1 MQKSNE
7 RKQNKIFSTLLLLS
21 GFFIVPLLTLYLGTL
36 TSLTLQ
42 NFTYLA
48 NQPATKVSFTIWAIV
63 SIITHFGLLYSI
75 YTTLKIKSVSILL
88 ITFIILFISTVIPY
102 PKGDSLLGFL
112 HVVSGYLA
120 FILYNYALLQI
131 YIQAYIIKPRLFKVI
146 LNIYLCM
153 FGLCFVIFM
162 IYGSINGLTEVIY
175 CSVTVILITFLKI
188 KVA

>member
-7 RKQNKIFSTLLLLS
+7 RKQNKIFFYTTSFKWL
-21 GFFIVPLLTLYLGTL
+21 FIVPLLTLYLGTL
-36 TSLTLQ
+36 TSLTFTIPL
-42 NFTYLA
+42 TYLA

-75 YTTLKIKSVSILL
+75 YTTLKIKSVSILP

-120 FILYNYALLQI
+120 FILYNYAYYKFI
-131 YIQAYIIKPRLFKVI
+131 SK
-146 LNIYLCM
+146 
-153 FGLCFVIFM
+153 
-162 IYGSINGLTEVIY
+162 
-175 CSVTVILITFLKI
+175 LI
-188 KVA
+188 